1 MPGDKQRTVMPE
13 TKVEGQGVF
22 GDRIIPKKDRDI
34 VSTVPVDTSG
44 VTPIGNLTPE
54 DEQFLNQLNS
64 TPEGQAMSAI
74 QKATL
79 VRLNREQK

>member
-1 MPGDKQRTVMPE
+1 MPGDKERTVMPE

-22 GDRIIPKKDRDI
+22 GTTSVKPKSRDV
-34 VSTVPVDTSG
+34 VSAIPVDTSG

-64 TPEGQAMSAI
+64 TPEGKAMSAI